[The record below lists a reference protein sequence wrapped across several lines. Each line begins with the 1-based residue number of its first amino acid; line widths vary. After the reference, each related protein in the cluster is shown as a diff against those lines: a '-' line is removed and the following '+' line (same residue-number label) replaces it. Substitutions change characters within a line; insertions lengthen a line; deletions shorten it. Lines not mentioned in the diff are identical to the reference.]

1 MGFYYWEGMNILEIL
16 EVSLL
21 DSPTLDLSIIEY
33 KMLHHE
39 LATSKYFSATIGYSR
54 KLVLNLRTCFFKLA
68 YSS

>member
-33 KMLHHE
+33 NMLHHE
-39 LATSKYFSATIGYSR
+39 LATSKYF
-54 KLVLNLRTCFFKLA
+54 
-68 YSS
+68 